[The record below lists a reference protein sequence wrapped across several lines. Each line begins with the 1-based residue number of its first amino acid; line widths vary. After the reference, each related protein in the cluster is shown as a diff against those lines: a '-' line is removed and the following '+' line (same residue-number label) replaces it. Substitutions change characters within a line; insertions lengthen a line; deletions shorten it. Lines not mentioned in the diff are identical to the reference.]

1 MYRFQ
6 EMLFGDYQQA
16 NSREGMNGKVVV
28 FGDGK
33 RNEFRVL
40 LHPDHTHMTHAVA
53 ISEYTPLLE
62 QIAYRILKCKA
73 DAQDVVQETL
83 LKWMKSN
90 QQLIEDTRAYLIR
103 SVINN
108 CLKHLEQARVRMTR
122 TLDNLPVGKMSH
134 YFTEMNFSHLDFDQY
149 LEGAMRTLHLKLE
162 PLERAVFLL
171 REAFDLDYESVAREL
186 NRKADHC
193 RKLFSRARVKLSS
206 PGFQL
211 PAELPDVSGFLEI
224 FRNSSF
230 SGDPAGLI
238 ERLRGEI
245 DHNRD

>member
-1 MYRFQ
+1 
-6 EMLFGDYQQA
+6 
-16 NSREGMNGKVVV
+16 MN
-28 FGDGK
+28 
-33 RNEFRVL
+33 
-40 LHPDHTHMTHAVA
+40 HAVA

-108 CLKHLEQARVRMTR
+108 CLKHLEQARIRMTR
-122 TLDNLPVGKMSH
+122 TIDTLPLGKLSH
-134 YFTEMNFSHLDFDQY
+134 YFTEMNFSHLDLDQY
-149 LEGAMRTLHLKLE
+149 LEGAMRTLHLRLE

-171 REAFDLDYESVAREL
+171 REAFNLDYDSMAQEL

-193 RKLFSRARVKLSS
+193 RKLFSRARIKLSS
-206 PGFQL
+206 PGFQF
-211 PAELPDVSGFLEI
+211 PTELPDVSGLLET
-224 FRNSSF
+224 FRQSSH
-230 SGDPAGLI
+230 SGDPASLI
-238 ERLRGEI
+238 ARLRGEI
-245 DHNRD
+245 DAPKAKN